1 MEAPMMSPHII
12 LEKDLKSQWL
22 YHSKGMAWTL
32 NMSKVWW
39 WAWLVHM
46 YRRNAISVV
55 QPVGSMPWGTT
66 SAQGTV
72 YACVRRKE

>member
-32 NMSKVWW
+32 K
-39 WAWLVHM
+39 HEQ
-46 YRRNAISVV
+46 SVMV
-55 QPVGSMPWGTT
+55 SMT
-66 SAQGTV
+66 STHV
-72 YACVRRKE
+72 